1 MRLAVTVFCS
11 GYPELQRRCRMH
23 FYGVGINERVDSCYK
38 SGMAEGFN
46 EHSHSLEDR
55 GAQFSTKALMLLGN
69 YSKSRV
75 VVTACFK
82 I

>member
-11 GYPELQRRCRMH
+11 VYPQPQRRCRMRL
-23 FYGVGINERVDSCYK
+23 YGVGINESVDSCYTF
-38 SGMAEGFN
+38 GMAEGLN

-55 GAQFSTKALMLLGN
+55 DAQFSTKALMLLGN
-69 YSKSRV
+69 YSKSGV